1 MNKRR
6 KMIYGGVAVMLS
18 AATLTAGCSTRPAEK
33 SDQIGTTQPVETARI
48 SQNSIAKSL
57 ELQAKQLK
65 TSDPKQPLDDLKPL
79 KDMIGNANY
88 VGLGEATHG
97 SSEIFM
103 MKHRLVKYLV
113 TELGF
118 TNFGIEED
126 WGNGL
131 KLNEYIQ
138 TGKGDPREFLKLL
151 YPNDEIVA
159 MVEWMREYNADPVN
173 KKKIQFIGL
182 DLKMLD
188 QSVFDKVIN
197 YVKEHHPDLLPE
209 VEQSYK
215 ELSSVA
221 GNLQEYMKLTTEV
234 KEKHMANAQKVVK
247 LLEDKTE
254 SNNET
259 DSHELAWVKETTK
272 VIENFTKMVIPADYP
287 SMVKLHDQYLA
298 EHAVWAQE
306 KLGGK
311 TMVWGHNIH
320 IAKGVITEKMYPKVA
335 GEFLKERVGNQYVA
349 IGSTTTEGKYT
360 AYISL
365 SENKIAA
372 DTIQKN
378 ENSSN
383 HMLGQVHYD
392 QFLLDLRKL
401 NGAAQQWV
409 KEKQPFFDG
418 GAQIIPNVPQYDDDV
433 SLQEQFDIMVHI
445 QKTTPSHIK

>member
-1 MNKRR
+1 MNKSR
-6 KMIYGGVAVMLS
+6 KMIFGGAAVVLS
-18 AATLTAGCSTRPAEK
+18 AAILTAGCSTKPAEK
-33 SDQIGTTQPVETARI
+33 PEQTGTIRPIETAQI

-57 ELQAKQLK
+57 EMQAKQLK
-65 TSDPKQPLDDLKPL
+65 TVDPKQPLDDLKPL

-97 SSEIFM
+97 SSEIFT

-138 TGKGDPREFLKLL
+138 TGKGNPRDFLKLL
-151 YPNDEIVA
+151 YPTDEIVA
-159 MVEWMREYNADPVN
+159 MVEWMREYNADPIN

-221 GNLQEYMKLTTEV
+221 GNLQEYMKLTAEV
-234 KEKHMANAQKVVK
+234 KEKHKTNAQKVVK
-247 LLEDKTE
+247 LLEDKTK

-259 DSHELAWVKETTK
+259 GSLELAWVIGTAK

-287 SMVKLHDQYLA
+287 TMVKLHDQYLA
-298 EHAVWAQE
+298 EHAVWAQGQF
-306 KLGGK
+306 GGK

-320 IAKGVITEKMYPKVA
+320 IAKGVITEKWYPKVA
-335 GEFLKERVGNQYVA
+335 GEFLKERLGDQYVA
-349 IGSTTTEGKYT
+349 IGTTTTEGKFT
-360 AYISL
+360 AF
-365 SENKIAA
+365 SEGKIAA

-383 HMLGQVHYD
+383 YMFGQVPYA
-392 QFLLDLRKL
+392 QFLLDLHKL

-409 KEKQPFFDG
+409 KEKQPFLDG
-418 GAQIIPNVPQYDDDV
+418 IAQIVPNEPQYYDV

>member
-1 MNKRR
+1 
-6 KMIYGGVAVMLS
+6 MLS
-18 AATLTAGCSTRPAEK
+18 AAILTAGCSTRPTEK
-33 SDQIGTTQPVETARI
+33 LDQIGTTQAVETTQI

-57 ELQAKQLK
+57 ESQAKQLK
-65 TSDPKQPLDDLKPL
+65 TLDPKQPLDDLKPL
-79 KDMIGNANY
+79 KDMIGNATY

-138 TGKGDPREFLKLL
+138 TGKGNPREFLKLL
-151 YPNDEIVA
+151 YPTDEIVA
-159 MVEWMREYNADPVN
+159 MVEWMREYNSDPVH

-188 QSVFDKVIN
+188 QTVFDKVIN
-197 YVKEHHPDLLPE
+197 YVKKHHPDLLPE

-234 KEKHMANAQKVVK
+234 KEKHKANAQKVVK
-247 LLEDKTE
+247 LLEDKTK
-254 SNNET
+254 SSHET
-259 DSHELAWVKETTK
+259 GSLELAWVKGTTK
-272 VIENFTKMVIPADYP
+272 VIANFTKMMIPADYP
-287 SMVKLHDQYLA
+287 SMVKLHDQFLA
-298 EHAVWAQE
+298 EHAVWAEEQF
-306 KLGGK
+306 GGK

-320 IAKGVITEKMYPKVA
+320 IAKGVITEKWYPKVA
-335 GEFLKERVGNQYVA
+335 GEFLKERVGDQYVA
-349 IGSTTTEGKYT
+349 IGTTTTEGKFT
-360 AYISL
+360 AF
-365 SENKIAA
+365 SEDKIAA
-372 DTIQKN
+372 DTIQRN

-383 HMLGQVHYD
+383 YMFGQVPYD

-409 KEKQPFFDG
+409 KEKQPFLDG
-418 GAQIIPNVPQYDDDV
+418 IAQIIPNEPQYYNV
-433 SLQEQFDIMVHI
+433 SLKEQFDIMVHI
-445 QKTTPSHIK
+445 QKTTPSHIKQ

>member
-1 MNKRR
+1 MNTRG
-6 KMIYGGVAVMLS
+6 KMIYGGVSVMLS
-18 AATLTAGCSTRPAEK
+18 ASILAAGCSTRQTEK
-33 SDQIGTTQPVETARI
+33 SDHIGTTQPVEIAQI

-57 ELQAKQLK
+57 ESQAKQLN
-65 TSDPKQPLDDLKPL
+65 TFDPKQPLNDLKPL

-131 KLNEYIQ
+131 KLNAYIQ
-138 TGKGDPREFLKLL
+138 TGIGDPKEFLKLL
-151 YPNDEIVA
+151 YPTDEIVA
-159 MVEWMREYNADPVN
+159 MVKWMREYNSDPVH
-173 KKKIQFIGL
+173 KKKIHFVGL

-215 ELSSVA
+215 ELSSVS

-234 KEKHMANAQKVVK
+234 KEKHTANAQKIVK
-247 LLEDKTE
+247 LLEDKTK
-254 SNNET
+254 SINEN
-259 DSHELAWVKETTK
+259 DSYELVWVKGTAK

-287 SMVKLHDQYLA
+287 NMVKLHDQYLA

-349 IGSTTTEGKYT
+349 IGSTTTEGKFT
-360 AYISL
+360 AF
-365 SENKIAA
+365 SEGKIAA

-378 ENSSN
+378 MNSSN
-383 HMLGQVHYD
+383 HMFGQVHYD

-401 NGAAQQWV
+401 NGDAQQWV
-409 KEKQPFFDG
+409 KEKQPFLDG
-418 GAQIIPNVPQYDDDV
+418 IAVIIPNEPQYYDV

>member
-18 AATLTAGCSTRPAEK
+18 ATILTAGCSTRPAET
-33 SDQIGTTQPVETARI
+33 SQI

-57 ELQAKQLK
+57 ESQAKQLK
-65 TSDPKQPLDDLKPL
+65 TLDPKQPLNDLKPL
-79 KDMIGNANY
+79 KNMIGDANY

-97 SSEIFM
+97 SSEVFM

-151 YPNDEIVA
+151 YPTDEIVA
-159 MVEWMREYNADPVN
+159 MVEWMREYNSDPVH
-173 KKKIQFIGL
+173 KKKIQFVGL

-215 ELSSVA
+215 ELSLVT

-234 KEKHMANAQKVVK
+234 KENHVVNAQKVVK
-247 LLEDKTE
+247 LLEDKTKSISE
-254 SNNET
+254 V
-259 DSHELAWVKETTK
+259 DSHELVWVKGTTK

-306 KLGGK
+306 KFGGK
-311 TMVWGHNIH
+311 TMVWAHNIH
-320 IAKGVITEKMYPKVA
+320 IAKSVITEKMYPKVA
-335 GEFLKERVGNQYVA
+335 GEFLKERVGNQYIA
-349 IGSTTTEGKYT
+349 IGSTTTEGKFT
-360 AYISL
+360 AFSD
-365 SENKIAA
+365 NKIAA

-378 ENSSN
+378 EKSSN
-383 HMLGQVHYD
+383 YMFGQVHYD
-392 QFLLDLRKL
+392 QFLLDLRQL

-409 KEKQPFFDG
+409 KEKQPFLDG
-418 GAQIIPNVPQYDDDV
+418 IAVIIPNEPQYYDV

>member
-1 MNKRR
+1 
-6 KMIYGGVAVMLS
+6 MLS
-18 AATLTAGCSTRPAEK
+18 ASILTAGCSTRPTDK
-33 SDQIGTTQPVETARI
+33 SDQIGITQPVETAQI
-48 SQNSIAKSL
+48 SQNSVAKSL
-57 ELQAKQLK
+57 ESQAKQLK
-65 TSDPKQPLDDLKPL
+65 SLDPKQPLNDLKPL
-79 KDMIGNANY
+79 KDMIGNANF

-151 YPNDEIVA
+151 YPTDEIVA
-159 MVEWMREYNADPVN
+159 MVEWMREYNSDPVN

-234 KEKHMANAQKVVK
+234 KEKHMTNAQKIVK
-247 LLEDKTE
+247 LLEDKTKSISE
-254 SNNET
+254 I
-259 DSHELAWVKETTK
+259 DSHELVWVKGTTK

-349 IGSTTTEGKYT
+349 IGSTTTEGKFT
-360 AYISL
+360 AF
-365 SENKIAA
+365 SEDKIAA

-378 ENSSN
+378 VSSSN
-383 HMLGQVHYD
+383 HMFGQVHYD

-401 NGAAQQWV
+401 NGDAQQWV
-409 KEKQPFFDG
+409 KEKQPFLDG
-418 GAQIIPNVPQYDDDV
+418 IAVIIPNEPQYYDV
-433 SLQEQFDIMVHI
+433 SLQEQFDIIFHI
-445 QKTTPSHIK
+445 QKTSPSHIK

>member
-1 MNKRR
+1 
-6 KMIYGGVAVMLS
+6 MLS
-18 AATLTAGCSTRPAEK
+18 AAIITAGCSTGPTEK
-33 SDQIGTTQPVETARI
+33 LDQIGTTQAVETTQI

-57 ELQAKQLK
+57 ESQAKQLK
-65 TSDPKQPLDDLKPL
+65 TLDPKQPLNDLKPL
-79 KDMIGNANY
+79 KDMIGNATY

-138 TGKGDPREFLKLL
+138 TGKGNPREFLKLL
-151 YPNDEIVA
+151 YPTDEIVA
-159 MVEWMREYNADPVN
+159 MVEWMREYNSDPVH

-188 QSVFDKVIN
+188 QTVFDKVIN
-197 YVKEHHPDLLPE
+197 YVKKHHPDLLPE

-215 ELSSVA
+215 ELSLVA

-247 LLEDKTE
+247 LLEDKTK
-254 SNNET
+254 SSHET
-259 DSHELAWVKETTK
+259 GSLELAWVKGTTK
-272 VIENFTKMVIPADYP
+272 VIANFTKMMIPADYP
-287 SMVKLHDQYLA
+287 SMVKLHDQFLA
-298 EHAVWAQE
+298 EHAVWAEEQF
-306 KLGGK
+306 GGK

-320 IAKGVITEKMYPKVA
+320 IAKGVITEKWYPKVA
-335 GEFLKERVGNQYVA
+335 GEFLKERVGDQYVA
-349 IGSTTTEGKYT
+349 IGTTTTEGKFT
-360 AYISL
+360 AF
-365 SENKIAA
+365 SEDKIAA
-372 DTIQKN
+372 DTIQRN

-383 HMLGQVHYD
+383 YMFGQVPYD

-409 KEKQPFFDG
+409 KEKQPFLDG
-418 GAQIIPNVPQYDDDV
+418 IAQIIPNEPQYYNV
-433 SLQEQFDIMVHI
+433 SLKEQFDIMVHI
-445 QKTTPSHIK
+445 QKTTPSHIKQ

>member
-1 MNKRR
+1 
-6 KMIYGGVAVMLS
+6 MLS
-18 AATLTAGCSTRPAEK
+18 ASILTAGCSTRPAEK
-33 SDQIGTTQPVETARI
+33 SDQIGTTQPVETAQI

-57 ELQAKQLK
+57 ESQAKQLN
-65 TSDPKQPLDDLKPL
+65 TIDPKQPLNDLKPL

-151 YPNDEIVA
+151 YPTDEIVA
-159 MVEWMREYNADPVN
+159 MVKWMREYNSDPVN
-173 KKKIQFIGL
+173 KKKIHFVGL

-234 KEKHMANAQKVVK
+234 KEKHMANAQKIVK
-247 LLEDKTE
+247 LLEDKTK
-254 SNNET
+254 SINEN
-259 DSHELAWVKETTK
+259 DSYELVWVKGTAK

-349 IGSTTTEGKYT
+349 IGSTTTEGKFT
-360 AYISL
+360 AF
-365 SENKIAA
+365 SEDKIAT

-378 ENSSN
+378 VSSSN
-383 HMLGQVHYD
+383 HMFGQVHYE

-401 NGAAQQWV
+401 NGDAQQWV
-409 KEKQPFFDG
+409 KEKQPFLDG
-418 GAQIIPNVPQYDDDV
+418 IAVIIPNEPQFYDV

>member
-1 MNKRR
+1 
-6 KMIYGGVAVMLS
+6 MLS
-18 AATLTAGCSTRPAEK
+18 ASILTAGCSTRADK
-33 SDQIGTTQPVETARI
+33 SDQIGTTQPVETAQI

-57 ELQAKQLK
+57 ESQAKQLK
-65 TSDPKQPLDDLKPL
+65 SLDPKQPLNDLKPL

-151 YPNDEIVA
+151 YPTDEIVA
-159 MVEWMREYNADPVN
+159 MVEWMREYNSDPVN
-173 KKKIQFIGL
+173 KKKIQFVGL

-234 KEKHMANAQKVVK
+234 KEKHMANAQKIVK
-247 LLEDKTE
+247 LLEDKTKSIKE
-254 SNNET
+254 I
-259 DSHELAWVKETTK
+259 DSYELVWVKETTK

-349 IGSTTTEGKYT
+349 IGSTTTEGKFT
-360 AYISL
+360 AF
-365 SENKIAA
+365 SEDKIAA

-378 ENSSN
+378 VSSSN
-383 HMLGQVHYD
+383 HMFGQVHYD

-401 NGAAQQWV
+401 NGDAQQWV
-409 KEKQPFFDG
+409 KEKQPFLDG
-418 GAQIIPNVPQYDDDV
+418 IAVIIPNEPQYYDV
-433 SLQEQFDIMVHI
+433 SLQEQFDIIFHI
-445 QKTTPSHIK
+445 QKTSPSHIK

>member
-6 KMIYGGVAVMLS
+6 KIIYGGVSVMLS
-18 AATLTAGCSTRPAEK
+18 ASILTAGCSTRADK
-33 SDQIGTTQPVETARI
+33 SDQIGTTQPVETAQI

-57 ELQAKQLK
+57 ESQAKQLK
-65 TSDPKQPLDDLKPL
+65 SLDPKQPLNDLKPL

-151 YPNDEIVA
+151 YPTDEIVA
-159 MVEWMREYNADPVN
+159 MVEWMREYNSDPVN
-173 KKKIQFIGL
+173 KKKIQFVGL

-234 KEKHMANAQKVVK
+234 KEKHMANAQKIVK
-247 LLEDKTE
+247 LLEDKTKSIKE
-254 SNNET
+254 I
-259 DSHELAWVKETTK
+259 DSYELVWVKETTK

-349 IGSTTTEGKYT
+349 IGSTTTEGKFT
-360 AYISL
+360 AF
-365 SENKIAA
+365 SEDKIAA

-378 ENSSN
+378 VSSSN
-383 HMLGQVHYD
+383 HMFGQVHYD

-401 NGAAQQWV
+401 NGDAQQWV
-409 KEKQPFFDG
+409 KEKQPFLDG
-418 GAQIIPNVPQYDDDV
+418 IAVIIPNEPQYYDV
-433 SLQEQFDIMVHI
+433 SLQEQFDIIFHI
-445 QKTTPSHIK
+445 QKTSPSHIK